1 MRCVLHP
8 DGLPDLFI
16 DRSLGRIQVPDLL
29 RAVGL
34 RLITLAEHYGIPADQ
49 DIEDVTWLELAG
61 QRNWVV
67 FMKDAEIRRR
77 PGERAAVK
85 SHAVRAFC
93 LSAGSLPAADMAGR
107 FIDNLQAI
115 TDACAKPGP
124 FIYAIHASRI
134 TRLSLD

>member
-61 QRNWVV
+61 RRDWVV
-67 FMKDAEIRRR
+67 FMKDTEIRRR
-77 PGERAAVK
+77 PAERSAVR

-93 LSAGSLPAADMAGR
+93 LSAYLPICR
-107 FIDNLQAI
+107 ES
-115 TDACAKPGP
+115 
-124 FIYAIHASRI
+124 ASCRHG
-134 TRLSLD
+134 LH

>member
-34 RLITLAEHYGIPADQ
+34 RLITLADHYGIPADQ

-61 QRNWVV
+61 QCDWVV

-77 PGERAAVK
+77 PAERAAVK

-93 LSAGSLPAADMAGR
+93 LSAGSLPAADMASR
-107 FIDNLQAI
+107 FIDNLRAI
-115 TDACAKPGP
+115 TDACANPGP
-124 FIYAIHASRI
+124 FMYAVHASRI